1 MFYGLC
7 RAKYFPFMRTTG
19 KIVTMVLTPESP
31 TTKEHASVGM
41 LMKVTPSTAAK
52 LDDYRSALR
61 PVSSRATVL
70 RAALAEYLKRQAEP
84 VNVVPAPLPAPA
96 KSCR

>member
-1 MFYGLC
+1 
-7 RAKYFPFMRTTG
+7 
-19 KIVTMVLTPESP
+19 MVLIPANP
-31 TTKEHASVGM
+31 TTKEHASVVM

-61 PVSSRATVL
+61 PVPSRAAVR

-84 VNVVPAPLPAPA
+84 ENAASAPVPAPA
-96 KSCR
+96 KSWR

>member
-1 MFYGLC
+1 MD
-7 RAKYFPFMRTTG
+7 
-19 KIVTMVLTPESP
+19 IVPASP
-31 TTKEHASVGM
+31 TTKEYASVVM

-61 PVSSRATVL
+61 PVPSRAAVL

-84 VNVVPAPLPAPA
+84 VNVAPAPIPAPA
-96 KSCR
+96 KSWR